1 MKNITEMNF
10 RSRIRNAEPYLTLI
24 REGESFHVVRDVTNE
39 SDERLKEIG
48 FLRLE
53 DGESVLPRA
62 LGSVTRRNSDG
73 YDIRFTDQPKE
84 RHTVSYMT
92 PGWHN
97 TFHLS
102 TWHYMSYPR
111 EHVAGYEM
119 ELTLMHKEDKR
130 YVVSPELVHGTAET
144 DKNKHV
150 LNLFLELFGGFEFMN
165 ADMESVFREM
175 RVKRVNWTL
184 LPMGEYPFERLKR
197 EGYLP
202 DTNKTEN
209 AYRNTDSA
217 IRRYNPTDCVIGNGG
232 FRGYVA
238 FLFPD
243 RNLTVLEHFEKG
255 NATYVFD
262 MNWEELARKTKA
274 EILYGNLAIARI
286 IHTDNWEVNIRSLFE
301 SHPSAE

>member
-1 MKNITEMNF
+1 MNF

-24 REGESFHVVRDVTNE
+24 REGESFRVVRDVTNE

-48 FLRLE
+48 FRSLE
-53 DGESVLPRA
+53 DGERVLPRA
-62 LGSVTRRNSDG
+62 LGSVTRRNSEG
-73 YDIRFTDQPKE
+73 YDIRFMDQPKE
-84 RHTVSYMT
+84 PRSVSFLA

-97 TFHLS
+97 TFHLV
-102 TWHYMSYPR
+102 TLHYMSYPR
-111 EHVAGYEM
+111 QHVAGYEM
-119 ELTLMHKEDKR
+119 ELSLMHKEDKR
-130 YVVSPELVHGTAET
+130 FIISPELIHVAADT
-144 DKNKHV
+144 DRNKHA
-150 LNLFLELFGGFEFMN
+150 LNLFLELFGGFDFMN
-165 ADMESVFREM
+165 EDMESVFREI

-184 LPMGEYPFERLKR
+184 LPIGEYPFERLKR

-202 DTNKTEN
+202 NTNKTES
-209 AYRNTDSA
+209 AYRNTDSV

-238 FLFPD
+238 FLFPG

-262 MNWEELARKTKA
+262 MNWEELSRKTKA

-286 IHTDNWEVNIRSLFE
+286 IHTDNWEMSISRLFDN
-301 SHPSAE
+301 HQPRR